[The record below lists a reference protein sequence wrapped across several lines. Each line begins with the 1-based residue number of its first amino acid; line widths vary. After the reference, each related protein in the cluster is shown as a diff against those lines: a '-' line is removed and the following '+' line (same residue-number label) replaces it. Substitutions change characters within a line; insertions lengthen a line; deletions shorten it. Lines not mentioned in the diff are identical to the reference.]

1 MEIQSTEYKRC
12 TVIKA
17 SGRIDGSNAPEL
29 GAALKQLNANGIFNL
44 VFDMPE
50 IKFMA
55 SAGWWVLID
64 IQKACKPKGGE
75 LVLAGV
81 DKGIRE
87 SLKLVGM
94 DTYFKIYD
102 DLTSA
107 VGSF

>member
-1 MEIQSTEYKRC
+1 MDIQSTEYKRC

-29 GAALKQLNANGIFNL
+29 STALKQLNANSVYNVI
-44 VFDMPE
+44 FDMSE

-55 SAGWWVLID
+55 SAGWWVLVD
-64 IQKACKPKGGE
+64 IQKTCKPKGGE
-75 LVLAGV
+75 LVLAAV
-81 DKGIRE
+81 DKGIRD

-94 DTYFKIYD
+94 DTYFKIFD